1 MSDSPIV
8 DAPPERSDQLPDAV
22 TLLEHGGRKLYV
34 VGTAHVS
41 KESVEDVARTL
52 EMVQPD
58 EVAVELCASRHQ
70 TLMDRESWSK
80 LDIFKVLKEGKA
92 ALLLSSL
99 LMSSFQRRIAD
110 QLGVV
115 PGAEMLEAIQWAG
128 DNERE
133 LALIDRDIQTTL
145 KRTWRGLGFL
155 TKLKAMMQLFFGLFA
170 VDEIDKDT
178 IEQLKEEGQLEDM
191 LSGLATAMPEVKET
205 LIDER
210 DHYMAGKLRQTT
222 GETVVAVVGAGHL
235 PGIRRE
241 IENSQD
247 LAHLDSLPKP
257 SFLPKLL
264 KWLIPIAVL
273 ALLAYGFYR
282 GGVEE
287 SAGSVTVWFLVNGLL
302 SALGAALAF
311 GHPVTVV
318 SAFLAAPITSLNPMV
333 AAGWVAGL
341 VQAWIKRPTVL
352 DLENL
357 PSDIGSLKTF
367 WSNPVC
373 RVLLV
378 VVLAN
383 LGSTLG
389 TIIGGSW
396 IAARTF

>member
-1 MSDSPIV
+1 MTDSPIV
-8 DAPPERSDQLPDAV
+8 AAPVGRPDQLPATV
-22 TLLEHGGRKLYV
+22 TLLEQDGRKLYV

-41 KESVEDVARTL
+41 KESVEDVALTL
-52 EMVQPD
+52 EQIQPD

-128 DNERE
+128 ENDRK

-145 KRTWRGLGFL
+145 KRTWRGLGFS
-155 TKLKAMMQLFFGLFA
+155 TKLKAMFQLFFGLFA

-191 LSGLATAMPEVKET
+191 LSGLARAMPEVKET

-210 DHYMAGKLRQTT
+210 DLYMAGKLRQTA
-222 GETVVAVVGAGHL
+222 GSTVVAVVGAGHL

-247 LAHLDSLPKP
+247 LSELDSLPKP
-257 SFLPKLL
+257 SLVPKLL
-264 KWLIPIAVL
+264 KWLIPIAVI
-273 ALLAYGFYR
+273 AILAYGFYR
-282 GGVEE
+282 GG
-287 SAGSVTVWFLVNGLL
+287 SDTTADSLAVWFLVNGLL
-302 SALGAALAF
+302 SALGAAVAF

-318 SAFLAAPITSLNPMV
+318 SAFLAAPITSLNPMI

-341 VQAWIKRPTVL
+341 VQAWIKRPTVQ
-352 DLENL
+352 DLESL

-367 WSNPVC
+367 WANPVC

-383 LGSTLG
+383 AGSILG
-389 TIIGGSW
+389 TLIGGSW